1 MKKTILIPF
10 ILLLFACGGNNGN
23 DNNDNNIGV
32 LITGNIYNKSASLK
46 TTEQSLNKVFD
57 GTEERLADVLQGDM
71 ITISTRLENTGSIN
85 LSDLIYS
92 IELEDAIFLTPE
104 KWTCKQCF
112 PYGLGG
118 EVCNYVIEMIGG
130 DINNAQPTPDMSSC
144 EGTSSFSGYC
154 VDIFSNEMDCDSP
167 TWNVE
172 YQIPGDGL
180 WKASGNIGSLDVG
193 EVFQNTV
200 GFSNTA
206 IDVRPDHYIGWSVRD
221 REGIMLTSKAYIFN
235 VISSIPY

>member
-23 DNNDNNIGV
+23 DTNDNNIEV

-46 TTEQSLNKVFD
+46 TTGQSLNKVFD
-57 GTEERLADVLQGDM
+57 GTEERLADVFQGDM
-71 ITISTRLENTGSIN
+71 ITISTRVENGGSVD
-85 LSDLIYS
+85 LSNLIYS

-104 KWTCKQCF
+104 KWICKQCF
-112 PYGLGG
+112 PSGDGSG
-118 EVCNYVIEMIGG
+118 CNYAIEIIGG
-130 DINNAQPTPDMSSC
+130 DINDPQPTPDMSSC
-144 EGTSSFSGYC
+144 EGTSSSFGFC
-154 VDIFSNEMDCDSP
+154 VDTFPGGMDCDSP
-167 TWNVE
+167 TWEVE

-180 WKASGNIGSLDVG
+180 WKASGNIGSLDIG

-206 IDVRPDHYIGWSVRD
+206 IDVRSDHYIGWTVKDS
-221 REGIMLTSKAYIFN
+221 EGIMLASKAYIFN